1 MPTHRKQ
8 AGLFVSLIAW
18 GMCSSLRAKLF
29 WVVVA
34 TWLKLTGSVL
44 VHGISGTLPDGY
56 AVYLLTVLCGLSWVL
71 YKAISLQKDARLR
84 SVQRLR
90 ARIDLGPA

>member
-8 AGLFVSLIAW
+8 AGLFVSLTAW
-18 GMCSSLRAKLF
+18 GMCSSLRVKLF

-34 TWLKLTGSVL
+34 TWLKLIGSVV
-44 VHGISGTLPDGY
+44 VHGISGTLPNPF
-56 AVYLLTVLCGLSWVL
+56 AVYLLTVLCGLTWVL
-71 YKAISLQKDARLR
+71 YKAIPLEKDARLR

-90 ARIDLGPA
+90 ARVDLGPA